1 MKGSKEGI
9 VVAGGQGPGNGLTQ
23 LSNPH
28 GVMVDQLG
36 TVYVADGDNNRI
48 MCWLKGATEGS
59 IVIGGNSGGV
69 QANQFNGPIDLS
81 FDRQNNLYVADYN
94 NHRIQK
100 FDIK

>member
-1 MKGSKEGI
+1 M
-9 VVAGGQGPGNGLTQ
+9 
-23 LSNPH
+23 SNPH